1 MWYLISTLMTHFPG
15 TSKAKCSHFLD
26 FRLTIFSS
34 VSKSRKIFIEL
45 FLVSL
50 YLQQLGQSF
59 DIKHYHFPINVTL
72 PHTRVVIYKRV
83 FWCVY
88 SWPCSCRSLSIYSY
102 HTPLFVMS
110 LQWFRPMCLTT
121 EDRTIMYVT
130 LFRTLFVWKLSKPRL
145 YRVMSKR
152 KVMHT
157 GGIYICI

>member
-1 MWYLISTLMTHFPG
+1 MTHFPG

-88 SWPCSCRSLSIYSY
+88 S
-102 HTPLFVMS
+102 
-110 LQWFRPMCLTT
+110 
-121 EDRTIMYVT
+121 
-130 LFRTLFVWKLSKPRL
+130 
-145 YRVMSKR
+145 
-152 KVMHT
+152 
-157 GGIYICI
+157 